1 MDSHRGIRALGK
13 LYGFSPDFATV
24 ADEDCATFADE
35 DNAIADEDSATFTMA
50 ESLTVSDEELLTAG
64 VICNSLDD
72 EGIKHIETSEELDS
86 GTYRSI

>member
-1 MDSHRGIRALGK
+1 MDSHKGMRASGK

-24 ADEDCATFADE
+24 ADE